1 MLDDAYSAVD
11 MLREL
16 LELEDGLSS
25 WEVNFIDSV
34 YKQTKE
40 GTRPQALTQKQ
51 IDCIEKIWNQRIG

>member
-1 MLDDAYSAVD
+1 MPEPLDAID

-16 LELEDGLSS
+16 LTVERGLTD

-34 YKQTKE
+34 WKQTKE

-51 IDCIEKIWNQRIG
+51 IDCIEKIWNQRTG